1 MPHGRTCASGAIS
14 FSNAAGDCRSI
25 AAAYADNGLET
36 HVNFSTAITSS
47 GTGNRTLCTMFSSG
61 AAWIH
66 YLAVGQCVYINVNG
80 TLEDHT
86 VATIINSSKFTIE
99 DDLSSGITMQ
109 MGPPYHYKMCMN
121 WKMSDYYRVATT
133 AAWPTRIN
141 AGDPVDADIVH
152 PQDKH
157 HLSLYVTEMNITS
170 GNPISFSNF
179 YCTGGTYCAVM
190 VAGSTAALSIG
201 WARCGSGQSQVVT
214 ENGSYPEGGPLRC
227 IGYLCNDKHYR
238 DTYPTDDDE
247 NVGRESWGTS
257 KLGTSPVSGNPIGC
271 CVGGPYATHAAYCL
285 KGGSYQ
291 TATSYYQSLAY
302 LSWYC
307 RAICFNF
314 FGGIY
319 PGDATPSAGY
329 RWYYRHNGAGIE
341 TSYCLIY
348 MHWDGRNVITE

>member
-1 MPHGRTCASGAIS
+1 MEG
-14 FSNAAGDCRSI
+14 
-25 AAAYADNGLET
+25 
-36 HVNFSTAITSS
+36 
-47 GTGNRTLCTMFSSG
+47 
-61 AAWIH
+61 
-66 YLAVGQCVYINVNG
+66 
-80 TLEDHT
+80 HT
-86 VATIINSSKFTIE
+86 IATINNTSKFTVTS
-99 DDLSSGITMQ
+99 DLTQSITNITNKCAMTRD
-109 MGPPYHYKMCMN
+109 H
-121 WKMSDYYRVATT
+121 KMSDYYRVATT
-133 AAWPTRIN
+133 AAWPTRISSS
-141 AGDPVDADIVH
+141 DPIDADIVH
-152 PQDKH
+152 PLDRH
-157 HLSLYVTEMNITS
+157 HTSQYVTEMNITS

-201 WARCGSGQSQVVT
+201 WARCGSGQSSVVT
-214 ENGSYPEGGPLRC
+214 VNGSYPQGGPLRC

-238 DTYPTDDDE
+238 DTYPTSSDE

-257 KLGTSPVSGNPIGC
+257 KLGRSPTGGFPIGC

-329 RWYYRHNGAGIE
+329 RWYYRHNGAGAD